1 MANDEPPPW
10 ATNLIQEMRTLRN
23 DMEQSM
29 TGLEQR
35 MTGLEQRMAN
45 LETDMRYITE
55 LTSFDTPPETHEYH
69 HRRASANINN
79 HFPQAGA
86 VVRAEFDATGLSA
99 RVGAIEMLMT
109 EAGFKLPSQK

>member
-23 DMEQSM
+23 EMAN
-29 TGLEQR
+29 
-35 MTGLEQRMAN
+35 LEQRMANLEQRMGN

-55 LTSFDTPPETHEYH
+55 LTSFDTSPETHAH
-69 HRRASANINN
+69 HLRRASTNIDN

-86 VVRAEFDATGLSA
+86 VVRAEFDETGLSA
-99 RVGAIEMLMT
+99 RVGAIERLMT
-109 EAGFKLPSQK
+109 EAGFRLPSQK